1 MKLLRFELSRQ
12 QKGVLIGS
20 NVGANDGHAG
30 RFERQHGSEKKSR
43 GVGPRGISTS
53 QLTSNQFLPFGVMV
67 IGLRAHLIMGEE
79 RGF

>member
-1 MKLLRFELSRQ
+1 VLMTDMLDAL
-12 QKGVLIGS
+12 KGNTGVK
-20 NVGANDGHAG
+20 
-30 RFERQHGSEKKSR
+30 KKSR